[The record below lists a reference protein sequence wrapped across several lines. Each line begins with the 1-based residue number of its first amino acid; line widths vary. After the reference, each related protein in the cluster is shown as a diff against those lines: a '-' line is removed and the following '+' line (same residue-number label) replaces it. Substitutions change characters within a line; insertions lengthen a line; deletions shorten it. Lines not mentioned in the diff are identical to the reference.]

1 MMESDLMLLEESV
14 SKYGEI
20 NSFRDLIVWQKSMQL
35 VVGIYE
41 ITKQMPIEEKYGLTN
56 QLRRAVVSVPSN
68 IAEGWGRKSRGHYIQ
83 FLRIASGS
91 LCETDTQLELAV
103 RLCYFQEKDVVS
115 LKGQLLEMEKML
127 RSLISKLEQKNN

>member
-103 RLCYFQEKDVVS
+103 RLSYFPEKEVVS

>member
-41 ITKQMPIEEKYGLTN
+41 ITKKMPSEEKYGLTN

-68 IAEGWGRKSRGHYIQ
+68 IAEGWGRKSRGHYVQ

-103 RLCYFQEKDVVS
+103 RLSYFQEKDVVT

-127 RSLISKLEQKNN
+127 RSLISKLELKNN

>member
-41 ITKQMPIEEKYGLTN
+41 ITKKMPIEEKYGLTN

-103 RLCYFQEKDVVS
+103 RLSYFQEKDVVT

-127 RSLISKLEQKNN
+127 RSLISKLELKNN

>member
-41 ITKQMPIEEKYGLTN
+41 ITKKMPSEEKYGLTN

-68 IAEGWGRKSRGHYIQ
+68 IAEGWGRKSRGHYVQ

-91 LCETDTQLELAV
+91 LCETNTQLELAV
-103 RLCYFQEKDVVS
+103 RLSYFQEKDVVT

-127 RSLISKLEQKNN
+127 RSLISKLELKNN

>member
-1 MMESDLMLLEESV
+1 MESDLMLLEESV

-41 ITKQMPIEEKYGLTN
+41 ITKKMPIEEKYGLTN

-103 RLCYFQEKDVVS
+103 RLSYFQEKDVVS

-127 RSLISKLEQKNN
+127 RSLISKLELKNN

>member
-1 MMESDLMLLEESV
+1 MESDLMLLEESV

-41 ITKQMPIEEKYGLTN
+41 ITKKMPIEEKYGLTN

-68 IAEGWGRKSRGHYIQ
+68 IAEGWGRKSRGHYVQ

-103 RLCYFQEKDVVS
+103 RLSYFQEKDVVT

-127 RSLISKLEQKNN
+127 RSLISKLELKNN

>member
-103 RLCYFQEKDVVS
+103 RLSYFQEKDVVS

>member
-41 ITKQMPIEEKYGLTN
+41 ITKKMPIEEKYGLTN

-68 IAEGWGRKSRGHYIQ
+68 IAEGWGRKSRGHYVQ

-91 LCETDTQLELAV
+91 LCETNTQLELAV
-103 RLCYFQEKDVVS
+103 RLSYFQEKDVVT

-127 RSLISKLEQKNN
+127 RSLISKLELKNN

>member
-91 LCETDTQLELAV
+91 LCETDTQLELGV
-103 RLCYFQEKDVVS
+103 RLSYFQEKDVVC

>member
-41 ITKQMPIEEKYGLTN
+41 ITKKMPSEEKYGLTN

-103 RLCYFQEKDVVS
+103 RLSYFHEKDVVS

>member
-1 MMESDLMLLEESV
+1 MESDLMLLEESV

-103 RLCYFQEKDVVS
+103 RLSYFQEKDVVS

>member
-1 MMESDLMLLEESV
+1 MESDLMLVEESV
-14 SKYGEI
+14 SKYGAI

-41 ITKQMPIEEKYGLTN
+41 ITKKMPSEEKYGLTN
-56 QLRRAVVSVPSN
+56 QLRRSVVSVPSN
-68 IAEGWGRKSRGHYIQ
+68 IAEGWGRKSRGNYIQ

-91 LCETDTQLELAV
+91 LCETETQLELAV
-103 RLCYFQEKDVVS
+103 MLSYLQEKDVIS

>member
-41 ITKQMPIEEKYGLTN
+41 ITKKMPIEEKYGLTN

-68 IAEGWGRKSRGHYIQ
+68 IAEGWGRKSRGHYVQ

-103 RLCYFQEKDVVS
+103 RLSYFQEKDVVT

-127 RSLISKLEQKNN
+127 RSLISKLELKNN

>member
-41 ITKQMPIEEKYGLTN
+41 ITKKMPIEEKYGLTN

-103 RLCYFQEKDVVS
+103 RLSYFQEKDVVS

-127 RSLISKLEQKNN
+127 RSLISKLELKNN